1 MEIRL
6 LQENEIANAS
16 GLSRF
21 VFDNCLRNRMSFA
34 QTIHFV
40 EEYITEANLRKMYQ
54 DETLLLWGVYEQ
66 EQLVGV
72 GGLQSNG
79 MLTMLYVLPQFWGRK
94 YGTKL
99 LFAIREYVRDVLQME
114 RITVNATPAW
124 TAAYFVKQGFSY
136 VEKKPNMYNP
146 FVSLYALSEKTM
158 LYKKERITGK
168 TIAIA
173 AAACVGIATVVSSLF
188 MIFYL
193 F

>member
-6 LQENEIANAS
+6 LQEKEIANAS

-34 QTIHFV
+34 QTIQFV
-40 EEYITEANLRKMYQ
+40 EEYITEANLRKRVQ
-54 DETLLLWGVYEQ
+54 EEKLLLWGVFEQ

-72 GGLQSNG
+72 GGIQSDG
-79 MLTMLYVLPQFWGRK
+79 LLTMLYVLPQFWGRK

-99 LFAIREYVRDVLQME
+99 LFAIREYVRDVMHME

-124 TAAYFVKQGFSY
+124 TASYFVKQGFTY
-136 VEKKPNMYNP
+136 NEKKPNLYKP
-146 FVSLYALSEKTM
+146 FVSLYALSEKTT
-158 LYKKERITGK
+158 LYRREPITGK
-168 TIAIA
+168 TIALAI
-173 AAACVGIATVVSSLF
+173 AACVGVATLIGSLF
-188 MIFYL
+188 MFFYL